1 MNLLVELKE
10 NLTDSVVSRAAYYV
24 DENPEKTRIALEGL
38 IHTVVAGLMKRTTTE
53 IGVNQLYNAIQK
65 GKFDGNLVAT
75 FPELLRDPE
84 QINRLA
90 ESGSN
95 SISHLLPAMKSAIGL
110 AISGYANIKNSA
122 AITLLGLVTPLILG
136 TLNKIVVE
144 KKLDADGLAA
154 LLADQRDHLVEL
166 TPERLLDRIAE
177 GLNIQQLLAVGVTP
191 AKRSGMADRSPVQE
205 RQRFAPEP
213 EEEGNGSL
221 VKWGVGALVVLAL
234 AGGAYYIW
242 NNTQSYSSANEES
255 ATSTEFVDSVAV
267 TPVDSA
273 KLRPANPV
281 RTDSA
286 VAPTPSSTPGISA
299 TTSLT
304 ALAAYLANA
313 QTPEGRSFK
322 VPTLDFE
329 AGTDRL
335 KPAGLATVE
344 ELATLMKNNPVV
356 QIRLVGYAN
365 DAVPPMGN
373 KALSVTRVL
382 NIKNQLIRAGINY
395 IRIDA
400 IGLGTGNKP
409 ADSTAV
415 AKPALKQIDIKVV
428 IK

>member
-24 DENPEKTRIALEGL
+24 DESPEKTRTALEGL

-65 GKFDGNLVAT
+65 GKFDAHLVAT

-84 QINRLA
+84 QLTRLS
-90 ESGSN
+90 EMGSN

-122 AITLLGLVTPLILG
+122 AITLLGLVTPLVLG
-136 TLNKIVVE
+136 TLNKLVVE

-154 LLADQRDHLVEL
+154 LLADQRDHLIEL

-191 AKRSGMADRSPVQE
+191 AKRSSVAERSPVQE
-205 RQRFAPEP
+205 RQRFSPEP

-234 AGGAYYIW
+234 AAAGYYIW

-255 ATSTEFVDSVAV
+255 ANSTEFVDSTVVA
-267 TPVDSA
+267 PVDSA
-273 KLRPANPV
+273 KLRPATPA

-286 VAPTPSSTPGISA
+286 ATAALPVAGVTAGSSTS
-299 TTSLT
+299 

-313 QTPEGRSFK
+313 QAPEGRSFK
-322 VPTLDFE
+322 IPTLDFE
-329 AGTDRL
+329 PGTDQL
-335 KPAGLATVE
+335 KPAGLVTVE
-344 ELATLMKNNPVV
+344 EIATLLKKSPVV

-365 DAVPPMGN
+365 DAIPPMGN
-373 KALSVTRVL
+373 KALSVMRVL
-382 NIKNQLIRAGINY
+382 KVKNQLIRSGINY
-395 IRIDA
+395 IRVDA
-400 IGLGTGNKP
+400 IGLGTGIKP
-409 ADSTAV
+409 GDSTAV
-415 AKPALKQIDIKVV
+415 GKPKLKQIDLKVV

>member
-24 DENPEKTRIALEGL
+24 DENPEKTRVALEGL

-65 GKFDGNLVAT
+65 GKFDANLVAT

-90 ESGSN
+90 EQGSN

-122 AITLLGLVTPLILG
+122 AITLLGLVTPLVLG
-136 TLNKIVVE
+136 TLNKLVVE
-144 KKLDADGLAA
+144 KKLDADSLAA
-154 LLADQRDHLVEL
+154 LLADQRDHLIEL

-191 AKRSGMADRSPVQE
+191 AKRTGLAERSPVQE
-205 RQRFAPEP
+205 RQRFTPEP

-221 VKWGVGALVVLAL
+221 VKWGVGALALLAL
-234 AGGAYYIW
+234 AGAAYYIW
-242 NNTQSYSSANEES
+242 NNTQSYSSANEEE
-255 ATSTEFVDSVAV
+255 ATSTEFVDSAAIA
-267 TPVDSA
+267 PVDSA
-273 KLRPANPV
+273 KVRPALTA
-281 RTDSA
+281 RTDS
-286 VAPTPSSTPGISA
+286 TTLPGSG
-299 TTSLT
+299 TVTSPIMT
-304 ALAAYLANA
+304 AMAAYLTNPQAPA
-313 QTPEGRSFK
+313 GRSFR
-322 VPTLDFE
+322 VPALDFE
-329 AGTDRL
+329 PGTDQL
-335 KPAGLATVE
+335 KPAGMATVG
-344 ELATLMKNNPVV
+344 ELSTLLKNNPVV

-382 NIKNQLIRAGINY
+382 NIKNQLIKSGINY

-400 IGLGTGNKP
+400 IGLGTGIRP
-409 ADSTAV
+409 GDSTAIG
-415 AKPALKQIDIKVV
+415 KPRLKQIDVKVV

>member
-24 DENPEKTRIALEGL
+24 DENPEKTRVALEGL

-65 GKFDGNLVAT
+65 GKFDANLVAT

-90 ESGSN
+90 DQGSN

-122 AITLLGLVTPLILG
+122 AITLLGLVTPLVLG
-136 TLNKIVVE
+136 TLNKLVVE
-144 KKLDADGLAA
+144 KKLDADSLAA
-154 LLADQRDHLVEL
+154 LLADQRDHLIEL

-191 AKRSGMADRSPVQE
+191 AKRTGLAERSPVQE
-205 RQRFAPEP
+205 RQRFTPEP

-221 VKWGVGALVVLAL
+221 VKWGVGALALLAL
-234 AGGAYYIW
+234 AGAAYYIW
-242 NNTQSYSSANEES
+242 NNTQSYSSANEEE
-255 ATSTEFVDSVAV
+255 ATSTEFVDSAAIA
-267 TPVDSA
+267 PVDSA
-273 KLRPANPV
+273 KIRPALTA

-286 VAPTPSSTPGISA
+286 ALTTLPGSG
-299 TTSLT
+299 TVTSPIMT
-304 ALAAYLANA
+304 ALANYLTNPQAPA
-313 QTPEGRSFK
+313 GRSFK
-322 VPTLDFE
+322 VPALDFE
-329 AGTDRL
+329 PGTDQL
-335 KPAGLATVE
+335 KPAGMATVG
-344 ELATLMKNNPVV
+344 ELSTLLKNNPVV

-382 NIKNQLIRAGINY
+382 NIKNQLIKSGINY

-400 IGLGTGNKP
+400 IGLGTGIRP
-409 ADSTAV
+409 GDSTAIG
-415 AKPALKQIDIKVV
+415 KPRLKQIDVKVV

>member
-1 MNLLVELKE
+1 MNLLAELKE
-10 NLTDSVVSRAAYYV
+10 NLTDPVVSRAAYYV
-24 DENPEKTRIALEGL
+24 DENPEKTRVALEGL

-65 GKFDGNLVAT
+65 GKFDANLVAT

-90 ESGSN
+90 DQGSN

-122 AITLLGLVTPLILG
+122 AITLLGLVTPLVLG
-136 TLNKIVVE
+136 TLNKLVVE
-144 KKLDADGLAA
+144 KKLDADSLAA
-154 LLADQRDHLVEL
+154 LLADQRDHLIEL

-191 AKRSGMADRSPVQE
+191 AKRTGMAERSPVQE

-221 VKWGVGALVVLAL
+221 VKWGVGALALLAL
-234 AGGAYYIW
+234 AGAAYYIW
-242 NNTQSYSSANEES
+242 NNTQSYSSANEEE
-255 ATSTEFVDSVAV
+255 ATSTEFVDSAAIA
-267 TPVDSA
+267 PVDSA
-273 KLRPANPV
+273 KIRPALAA
-281 RTDSA
+281 RTDSTTLPGSGTVTSPIMTA
-286 VAPTPSSTPGISA
+286 MANYLTNPQAPA
-299 TTSLT
+299 
-304 ALAAYLANA
+304 
-313 QTPEGRSFK
+313 GRSFR
-322 VPTLDFE
+322 VPALDFE
-329 AGTDRL
+329 PGTDQL
-335 KPAGLATVE
+335 KPAGVATVG
-344 ELATLMKNNPVV
+344 ELSTLLKNNPVV

-382 NIKNQLIRAGINY
+382 NIKNQLIKSGINY

-400 IGLGTGNKP
+400 IGLGTGVKP
-409 ADSTAV
+409 GDSTAIG
-415 AKPALKQIDIKVV
+415 KPRLKQIDVKVV

>member
-10 NLTDSVVSRAAYYV
+10 NLTDPVVSRAAYYV
-24 DENPEKTRIALEGL
+24 DENPEKTRVALEGL

-65 GKFDGNLVAT
+65 GKFDANLVAT
-75 FPELLRDPE
+75 FPELLHDPE

-90 ESGSN
+90 DQGSN

-122 AITLLGLVTPLILG
+122 AITLLGLVTPLVLG
-136 TLNKIVVE
+136 TLNKLVVE
-144 KKLDADGLAA
+144 KKLDADSLAA
-154 LLADQRDHLVEL
+154 LLADQRDHLIEL

-191 AKRSGMADRSPVQE
+191 AKRTALADRSPVQE
-205 RQRFAPEP
+205 RQRFTPEP

-221 VKWGVGALVVLAL
+221 VKWGVGALALLAL
-234 AGGAYYIW
+234 AGAAYYIW
-242 NNTQSYSSANEES
+242 NNTQSYSSANEEE
-255 ATSTEFVDSVAV
+255 ATSTEFVDSAAIA
-267 TPVDSA
+267 PVDSA
-273 KLRPANPV
+273 KIRPALTA

-286 VAPTPSSTPGISA
+286 GLTTLPGSG
-299 TTSLT
+299 TVTSPIMT
-304 ALAAYLANA
+304 AMAAYLTNPQATA
-313 QTPEGRSFK
+313 GRSFR
-322 VPTLDFE
+322 VPALDFE
-329 AGTDRL
+329 PGTDQL
-335 KPAGLATVE
+335 KPAGIATVG
-344 ELATLMKNNPVV
+344 ELSTLLKNNPVV

-382 NIKNQLIRAGINY
+382 NIKNQLIKSGINY

-400 IGLGTGNKP
+400 IGLGTGVKP
-409 ADSTAV
+409 GDSTAIG
-415 AKPALKQIDIKVV
+415 KPRLKQIDVKVV

>member
-24 DENPEKTRIALEGL
+24 DENPEKTRVALDGL

-65 GKFDGNLVAT
+65 GKFDANLVAT

-90 ESGSN
+90 DQGSN

-122 AITLLGLVTPLILG
+122 AITLLGLVTPLVLG
-136 TLNKIVVE
+136 TLNKLVVE
-144 KKLDADGLAA
+144 KKLDADSLAA

-191 AKRSGMADRSPVQE
+191 AKRTGMAERSPVQE
-205 RQRFAPEP
+205 RQRFTPEP

-221 VKWGVGALVVLAL
+221 VKWGVGALALLAL
-234 AGGAYYIW
+234 AGAAYYIW
-242 NNTQSYSSANEES
+242 NNTQSYSSANEEE
-255 ATSTEFVDSVAV
+255 ATSTEFVDSSAIA
-267 TPVDSA
+267 PVDSA
-273 KLRPANPV
+273 KIRPALAV
-281 RTDSA
+281 RTDSGT
-286 VAPTPSSTPGISA
+286 V
-299 TTSLT
+299 TSPIMT
-304 ALAAYLANA
+304 ALANYLTNPQAPA
-313 QTPEGRSFK
+313 GRSFK
-322 VPTLDFE
+322 VPALDFE
-329 AGTDRL
+329 PGTDQL
-335 KPAGLATVE
+335 KPAGIATVN
-344 ELATLMKNNPVV
+344 ELSTLLKTNPVV

-382 NIKNQLIRAGINY
+382 NIKNQLIKSGVNY

-400 IGLGTGNKP
+400 IGLGTGIKP
-409 ADSTAV
+409 GDSTAIG
-415 AKPALKQIDIKVV
+415 KPRLKQIDVKVV

>member
-38 IHTVVAGLMKRTTTE
+38 IHTVIAGLMKRTTTE

-75 FPELLRDPE
+75 FPDLLRDPE

-90 ESGSN
+90 ELGST
-95 SISHLLPAMKSAIGL
+95 SISHLLPAMKSAIGM

-122 AITLLGLVTPLILG
+122 AITLLGLVTPLVLG
-136 TLNKIVVE
+136 TLNKLVVE

-154 LLADQRDHLVEL
+154 ALADQRDHLIEL

-191 AKRSGMADRSPVQE
+191 AKRSAISERSPIQE
-205 RQRFAPEP
+205 RQRFIPEP

-234 AGGAYYIW
+234 AGAGYYIW
-242 NNTQSYSSANEES
+242 NNTQTYSSANEEQ

-273 KLRPANPV
+273 KLRPAAPA

-286 VAPTPSSTPGISA
+286 GTATLPASGTATSTV
-299 TTSLT
+299 TT
-304 ALAAYLANA
+304 ALAAYLTNPQA
-313 QTPEGRSFK
+313 PGGRSFK
-322 VPTLDFE
+322 IPTLDFE
-329 AGTDRL
+329 TGTDRL
-335 KPAGLATVE
+335 KPAGLVTVG
-344 ELATLMKNNPVV
+344 ELATLLKNNPIV

-365 DAVPPMGN
+365 DAIPPMGN
-373 KALSVTRVL
+373 KALSVMRVL
-382 NIKNQLIRAGINY
+382 AIKNQLIKSGINY

-400 IGLGTGNKP
+400 IGLGTGIKP
-409 ADSTAV
+409 GDSTAV
-415 AKPALKQIDIKVV
+415 GKPRLKQIDIKVV